1 MFFDGLVSVAE
12 WGGGVEGRGGVVII
26 LFVMS
31 AIDISTLPISK
42 IKSALKD
49 LGLSGSGTKKEL
61 IERYNEY
68 MKNPEKSVASEN
80 AGKEAEVAMDHES
93 VSNVAVKEESA
104 VMKEG
109 AEKSGAVQESGSNG
123 KVVATEAPA
132 VEAVSAEAAAAAPEA
147 VPNAASEAVPTE
159 AAPVETA
166 PVETAPTETAPTE
179 TAPTESTSIKS
190 TTTTSPTIDIDAE
203 LARREE
209 RAKRFGGA
217 FDREQCRE
225 QLLKQQQQVAA
236 VSLRETRRARFG
248 ASDAEKKQ
256 QREARFGATKAN
268 AESVDDAVKAARI
281 AKFGQVDMSRFERKR
296 SQPLARGRKSRR
308 FH

>member
-1 MFFDGLVSVAE
+1 M
-12 WGGGVEGRGGVVII
+12 EGRGGVVII

-123 KVVATEAPA
+123 EVVATEAPA
-132 VEAVSAEAAAAAPEA
+132 VEVVSAEAAAAAPEA

-159 AAPVETA
+159 AAPNAA
-166 PVETAPTETAPTE
+166 PEAVPTE

>member
-1 MFFDGLVSVAE
+1 M
-12 WGGGVEGRGGVVII
+12 EGRGGVVII

-132 VEAVSAEAAAAAPEA
+132 VEAVSAAAAAAAPEA

>member
-1 MFFDGLVSVAE
+1 M
-12 WGGGVEGRGGVVII
+12 EGRGGVVII

-104 VMKEG
+104 IMKEG

-147 VPNAASEAVPTE
+147 VPTE

-166 PVETAPTETAPTE
+166 PVETAPVETAPVETVPTE

>member
-1 MFFDGLVSVAE
+1 M
-12 WGGGVEGRGGVVII
+12 EGRGRVVII

-123 KVVATEAPA
+123 EVVATEAPA
-132 VEAVSAEAAAAAPEA
+132 VEVVSSEAAAAAPEA
-147 VPNAASEAVPTE
+147 VPTE
-159 AAPVETA
+159 AAPV
-166 PVETAPTETAPTE
+166 ETAPTE

>member
-104 VMKEG
+104 IMKEG

-166 PVETAPTETAPTE
+166 PVETAPVETAPTE

>member
-1 MFFDGLVSVAE
+1 M
-12 WGGGVEGRGGVVII
+12 GRRSGRAWGVVII

-123 KVVATEAPA
+123 EVVATEAPA
-132 VEAVSAEAAAAAPEA
+132 VEVVSSEAAAAAPEAAPNAAPEA

-166 PVETAPTETAPTE
+166 PTETAPTETAPTE

>member
-1 MFFDGLVSVAE
+1 MFFDGLMSVAE

-132 VEAVSAEAAAAAPEA
+132 VEVVSAEAAAAA
-147 VPNAASEAVPTE
+147 AAPEAVPTE
-159 AAPVETA
+159 AAPVET
-166 PVETAPTETAPTE
+166 TPTE

>member
-1 MFFDGLVSVAE
+1 M
-12 WGGGVEGRGGVVII
+12 EGRGGVVII

-166 PVETAPTETAPTE
+166 PVETAPTQ
-179 TAPTESTSIKS
+179 STSIKS

-268 AESVDDAVKAARI
+268 AESVDDAVKAVRI

>member
-1 MFFDGLVSVAE
+1 M
-12 WGGGVEGRGGVVII
+12 EGRGGVVII

-123 KVVATEAPA
+123 EVVATEAPA
-132 VEAVSAEAAAAAPEA
+132 VEVVSAEAAAAAAAAAAAPEA
-147 VPNAASEAVPTE
+147 VPTEAVPTE

-166 PVETAPTETAPTE
+166 P
-179 TAPTESTSIKS
+179 TESTSLKS
-190 TTTTSPTIDIDAE
+190 TTTTSLTIDIDAE

-256 QREARFGATKAN
+256 QREARFGATKEN

-296 SQPLARGRKSRR
+296 SQFLARGRKSRR

>member
-104 VMKEG
+104 IMKEG

-147 VPNAASEAVPTE
+147 VPNAAPEAVPTE

-166 PVETAPTETAPTE
+166 PVETAPVETAPTE
-179 TAPTESTSIKS
+179 TAPTQSTSIKS

>member
-1 MFFDGLVSVAE
+1 MIKRGFCSVSEAT
-12 WGGGVEGRGGVVII
+12 
-26 LFVMS
+26 LF
-31 AIDISTLPISK
+31 T
-42 IKSALKD
+42 
-49 LGLSGSGTKKEL
+49 
-61 IERYNEY
+61 
-68 MKNPEKSVASEN
+68 
-80 AGKEAEVAMDHES
+80 AGKVFFWICVLFCVVDIVGFSWGSSRRGNIRQYLPDRS
-93 VSNVAVKEESA
+93 VSTSYNQHATKWMQYNRTSF
-104 VMKEG
+104 
-109 AEKSGAVQESGSNG
+109 SN
-123 KVVATEAPA
+123 
-132 VEAVSAEAAAAAPEA
+132 
-147 VPNAASEAVPTE
+147 ASFYL
-159 AAPVETA
+159 
-166 PVETAPTETAPTE
+166 
-179 TAPTESTSIKS
+179 TSIKS

>member
-1 MFFDGLVSVAE
+1 M
-12 WGGGVEGRGGVVII
+12 GRRSGRAWGVVII

-123 KVVATEAPA
+123 EVVATEAPA
-132 VEAVSAEAAAAAPEA
+132 VEAVSADAAAAAPEA
-147 VPNAASEAVPTE
+147 APNAAP
-159 AAPVETA
+159 
-166 PVETAPTETAPTE
+166 ETAPTETAPVE

-225 QLLKQQQQVAA
+225 QLLKQQQQAAA

>member
-1 MFFDGLVSVAE
+1 
-12 WGGGVEGRGGVVII
+12 
-26 LFVMS
+26 MS

-123 KVVATEAPA
+123 EVVATEAPA
-132 VEAVSAEAAAAAPEA
+132 VEVVSAEAAAAAAAAAAAPEA
-147 VPNAASEAVPTE
+147 VPTEAVPTE

-166 PVETAPTETAPTE
+166 P
-179 TAPTESTSIKS
+179 TESTSLKS
-190 TTTTSPTIDIDAE
+190 TTTTSLTIDIDAE

-256 QREARFGATKAN
+256 QREARFGATKEN

-296 SQPLARGRKSRR
+296 SQFLARGRKSRR

>member
-1 MFFDGLVSVAE
+1 M
-12 WGGGVEGRGGVVII
+12 EGRGGVVII

-68 MKNPEKSVASEN
+68 MKNPEKSVSSEN

-132 VEAVSAEAAAAAPEA
+132 VEVVSAEAAAAA
-147 VPNAASEAVPTE
+147 AAPEAVPTE
-159 AAPVETA
+159 AAPVET
-166 PVETAPTETAPTE
+166 TPTE

>member
-1 MFFDGLVSVAE
+1 
-12 WGGGVEGRGGVVII
+12 
-26 LFVMS
+26 MS
-31 AIDISTLPISK
+31 AIDLSTLPISK

-109 AEKSGAVQESGSNG
+109 AEKSGTVQESGSNG
-123 KVVATEAPA
+123 EVVATEAPA
-132 VEAVSAEAAAAAPEA
+132 VEVVSAEAAAAAPEA
-147 VPNAASEAVPTE
+147 APNAAPEAVPEAVPTE
-159 AAPVETA
+159 AAPV
-166 PVETAPTETAPTE
+166 ETAPTE

>member
-1 MFFDGLVSVAE
+1 M
-12 WGGGVEGRGGVVII
+12 EGRGGVVII

-166 PVETAPTETAPTE
+166 PVETAPTQ
-179 TAPTESTSIKS
+179 STSIKS

-225 QLLKQQQQVAA
+225 QLLKQQQQAAA
-236 VSLRETRRARFG
+236 VSFRETRRARFG

-268 AESVDDAVKAARI
+268 AESVDDAVKAVRI

>member
-159 AAPVETA
+159 AVPTEAA

>member
-123 KVVATEAPA
+123 EVVATEAPA

-147 VPNAASEAVPTE
+147 
-159 AAPVETA
+159 APVETA

-179 TAPTESTSIKS
+179 STSIKS
-190 TTTTSPTIDIDAE
+190 TTTSPTIDIDAE

>member
-1 MFFDGLVSVAE
+1 M
-12 WGGGVEGRGGVVII
+12 EGRGGVVII

-123 KVVATEAPA
+123 EVVATEAPA
-132 VEAVSAEAAAAAPEA
+132 VEAVSAEAAAAAAPEA
-147 VPNAASEAVPTE
+147 APNAASEAVPTE

-166 PVETAPTETAPTE
+166 PVETAPVEIAPTE

>member
-1 MFFDGLVSVAE
+1 M
-12 WGGGVEGRGGVVII
+12 EGRGGVVII

-123 KVVATEAPA
+123 EVVATEAPA

-147 VPNAASEAVPTE
+147 VPNAAPEAV
-159 AAPVETA
+159 
-166 PVETAPTETAPTE
+166 PTETAPTE

>member
-1 MFFDGLVSVAE
+1 M
-12 WGGGVEGRGGVVII
+12 EGRGGVVII

-123 KVVATEAPA
+123 EVVATEAPA

-147 VPNAASEAVPTE
+147 VPNAAP
-159 AAPVETA
+159 ETA
-166 PVETAPTETAPTE
+166 PVE

>member
-61 IERYNEY
+61 IERYKEY
-68 MKNPEKSVASEN
+68 MKNSEESVASEN

>member
-1 MFFDGLVSVAE
+1 
-12 WGGGVEGRGGVVII
+12 
-26 LFVMS
+26 MS

-68 MKNPEKSVASEN
+68 MKNPEKSVTSEN
-80 AGKEAEVAMDHES
+80 AGKDAEVAMDHES
-93 VSNVAVKEESA
+93 VSNVTVKEES
-104 VMKEG
+104 VVVGEN
-109 AEKSGAVQESGSNG
+109 AEKSGAVQESGSKG
-123 KVVATEAPA
+123 EVVGAEVPA
-132 VEAVSAEAAAAAPEA
+132 VEAVSAEVATA
-147 VPNAASEAVPTE
+147 VPEVVAVETTSVVAPASVAPVEAAPTE
-159 AAPVETA
+159 AT
-166 PVETAPTETAPTE
+166 PTETTPEAT
-179 TAPTESTSIKS
+179 T
-190 TTTTSPTIDIDAE
+190 TTTTSPTIDIDTE

-225 QLLKQQQQVAA
+225 QLLKQQQQAA
-236 VSLRETRRARFG
+236 TVSLRETRRARFG

-268 AESVDDAVKAARI
+268 SESVDDAVKAARI

>member
-1 MFFDGLVSVAE
+1 M
-12 WGGGVEGRGGVVII
+12 EGRGGVVII

-123 KVVATEAPA
+123 EVVATEAPA
-132 VEAVSAEAAAAAPEA
+132 VEAVSADAAAAAP
-147 VPNAASEAVPTE
+147 EAVPTE

-179 TAPTESTSIKS
+179 ITPTESTSIKS

-248 ASDAEKKQ
+248 ASDTEKKQ

>member
-80 AGKEAEVAMDHES
+80 AGKEAEVTMDHES

-123 KVVATEAPA
+123 EVVATEAPA
-132 VEAVSAEAAAAAPEA
+132 VEVVSSEAAAAAPEA

-159 AAPVETA
+159 AVPTEAAPVETA
-166 PVETAPTETAPTE
+166 PVETAPTE

>member
-1 MFFDGLVSVAE
+1 M
-12 WGGGVEGRGGVVII
+12 EGRGGVVII

-123 KVVATEAPA
+123 EVVATEAPA

-147 VPNAASEAVPTE
+147 
-159 AAPVETA
+159 APVETA
-166 PVETAPTETAPTE
+166 PVETAPVE

-209 RAKRFGGA
+209 RAKRFGDA

>member
-1 MFFDGLVSVAE
+1 M
-12 WGGGVEGRGGVVII
+12 EGRGGVVII

-147 VPNAASEAVPTE
+147 
-159 AAPVETA
+159 APVETA
-166 PVETAPTETAPTE
+166 PVETAPTETAPVEAAPTE

>member
-104 VMKEG
+104 IMKEG

-147 VPNAASEAVPTE
+147 VPTE

-166 PVETAPTETAPTE
+166 PVETAPVETAPVETVPTE

>member
-1 MFFDGLVSVAE
+1 M
-12 WGGGVEGRGGVVII
+12 EGRGGVVII

-123 KVVATEAPA
+123 EVVATEAPA
-132 VEAVSAEAAAAAPEA
+132 VEVVSSEAAAAAAEA
-147 VPNAASEAVPTE
+147 VPNAAPEAVPTE
-159 AAPVETA
+159 AAPVEAA
-166 PVETAPTETAPTE
+166 PVE

>member
-123 KVVATEAPA
+123 EVVATEAPA
-132 VEAVSAEAAAAAPEA
+132 VEAVSAEAAAAAAEA

-159 AAPVETA
+159 AVPTEAAPVEAA
-166 PVETAPTETAPTE
+166 PVETAPTE

>member
-1 MFFDGLVSVAE
+1 M
-12 WGGGVEGRGGVVII
+12 EGRGGVVII

-132 VEAVSAEAAAAAPEA
+132 VEAVSAEAAAAAP
-147 VPNAASEAVPTE
+147 EAVPTE